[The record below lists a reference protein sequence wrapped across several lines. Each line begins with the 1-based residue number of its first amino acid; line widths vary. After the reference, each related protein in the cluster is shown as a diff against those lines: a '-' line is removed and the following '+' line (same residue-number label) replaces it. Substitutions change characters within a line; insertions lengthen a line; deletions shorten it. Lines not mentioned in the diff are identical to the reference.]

1 MPISFTNVFY
11 TYSPKSP
18 LAFAALKDINVTIED
33 HSFTALIG
41 QTGSGK
47 STLVQHINGLLRQSE
62 GTIDVNGFIL
72 EAGKKNKKIKE
83 LRKNVG
89 LVFQFPEYQLFEE
102 TVLKDVMFGPK
113 NFGVNE
119 KEAREA
125 AIDAL
130 SKVYIDKSLWDK
142 SPFELSGGQKRRA
155 AIAGILA
162 MKPEVLILD
171 EPTAGL
177 DPKGRDD
184 ILDQIA
190 RLHKESKITVVLVS
204 HSMEDV
210 AKYVDRLIVMDDG
223 KVRFDGTPRE
233 VFSHYKELEKLG
245 LAAPQ
250 VGMLKRIVV
259 IDIGDE
265 NGPYVL
271 INPVIK
277 ETSGEQTG
285 EEGCLSVPGKSGLVT
300 RPNHVKVKALNEDM
314 EEIELEGE
322 GLLARAFCHE
332 IDHLDGKMYVR
343 LVEGELHDMQ
353 YEEEE

>member
-142 SPFELSGGQKRRA
+142 SPFELSGGQRRRV
-155 AIAGILA
+155 AIAGI
-162 MKPEVLILD
+162 
-171 EPTAGL
+171 
-177 DPKGRDD
+177 
-184 ILDQIA
+184 IA
-190 RLHKESKITVVLVS
+190 
-204 HSMEDV
+204 
-210 AKYVDRLIVMDDG
+210 
-223 KVRFDGTPRE
+223 
-233 VFSHYKELEKLG
+233 
-245 LAAPQ
+245 
-250 VGMLKRIVV
+250 
-259 IDIGDE
+259 
-265 NGPYVL
+265 
-271 INPVIK
+271 
-277 ETSGEQTG
+277 
-285 EEGCLSVPGKSGLVT
+285 
-300 RPNHVKVKALNEDM
+300 
-314 EEIELEGE
+314 
-322 GLLARAFCHE
+322 
-332 IDHLDGKMYVR
+332 
-343 LVEGELHDMQ
+343 
-353 YEEEE
+353 

>member
-62 GTIDVNGFIL
+62 GTVDVNGFIL

-142 SPFELSGGQKRRA
+142 SPFELSGGQRRRV
-155 AIAGILA
+155 AIAGIIALH
-162 MKPEVLILD
+162 PQVLILD

-177 DPKGRDD
+177 DPQGAKEIMDLFKMIHSSGTTVIMVTHDMNNVLEYCSNVIVMKDGRAVKVSTPIELFKDDETIASIGLEEPMVISFAKKLIKKGINISLDEVKNEASLALLIKKGR
-184 ILDQIA
+184 
-190 RLHKESKITVVLVS
+190 EVL
-204 HSMEDV
+204 
-210 AKYVDRLIVMDDG
+210 
-223 KVRFDGTPRE
+223 
-233 VFSHYKELEKLG
+233 
-245 LAAPQ
+245 
-250 VGMLKRIVV
+250 
-259 IDIGDE
+259 
-265 NGPYVL
+265 
-271 INPVIK
+271 
-277 ETSGEQTG
+277 
-285 EEGCLSVPGKSGLVT
+285 
-300 RPNHVKVKALNEDM
+300 
-314 EEIELEGE
+314 
-322 GLLARAFCHE
+322 
-332 IDHLDGKMYVR
+332 
-343 LVEGELHDMQ
+343 
-353 YEEEE
+353 